1 MVDSSSR
8 TLPPVALVTGAGSGI
23 GRASALCFAR
33 EGYRVMIVDLDEE
46 GGAETVA
53 RIEAAGGEAL
63 FHRADVADEEQV
75 AGMVQQALSAY
86 GGLDCAHNNAGIG
99 GPPVDTADYPRADWD
114 RVMST
119 NLTGTWLCMKY
130 ELPPMLERG
139 GGAIVNT
146 ASTFGVVGT
155 AGMAAYVA
163 TKHAIVGLTRGAAIE
178 YAARGVRVNAVCPG
192 ITRTAQVERFFSM
205 IDEAAPE
212 RVADEFAARV
222 PLGRVGRPEEIAEA
236 VVWMCSP
243 QAGFVTGH
251 PMLVDGGWV
260 AQ

>member
-1 MVDSSSR
+1 
-8 TLPPVALVTGAGSGI
+8 
-23 GRASALCFAR
+23 
-33 EGYRVMIVDLDEE
+33 
-46 GGAETVA
+46 
-53 RIEAAGGEAL
+53 
-63 FHRADVADEEQV
+63 
-75 AGMVQQALSAY
+75 
-86 GGLDCAHNNAGIG
+86 
-99 GPPVDTADYPRADWD
+99 
-114 RVMST
+114 
-119 NLTGTWLCMKY
+119 
-130 ELPPMLERG
+130 
-139 GGAIVNT
+139 
-146 ASTFGVVGT
+146 
-155 AGMAAYVA
+155 MAAYVA

>member
-1 MVDSSSR
+1 
-8 TLPPVALVTGAGSGI
+8 
-23 GRASALCFAR
+23 
-33 EGYRVMIVDLDEE
+33 
-46 GGAETVA
+46 
-53 RIEAAGGEAL
+53 
-63 FHRADVADEEQV
+63 
-75 AGMVQQALSAY
+75 
-86 GGLDCAHNNAGIG
+86 
-99 GPPVDTADYPRADWD
+99 
-114 RVMST
+114 
-119 NLTGTWLCMKY
+119 MKY

-139 GGAIVNT
+139 GGTIVNT

-192 ITRTAQVERFFSM
+192 ITRTAQVEHFFSL
-205 IDEAAPE
+205 IDEANPE

-222 PLGRVGRPEEIAEA
+222 PLGRVGQPQEIAEA

-243 QAGFVTGH
+243 AAAFVTGH